1 MTSNTAA
8 ISKKNSEFNLPKI
21 PQDLLKPQDLPKP
34 EELSK
39 PPQEL
44 SRQ

>member
-8 ISKKNSEFNLPKI
+8 IAKKNSGFNLPKI
-21 PQDLLKPQDLPKP
+21 PQDLPRPQDLPKP
-34 EELSK
+34 GELSK

-44 SRQ
+44 